1 MSDIV
6 LTAGVRQNL
15 LALQNTATLMSIT
28 QNRLATGKKIN
39 SALDNPNSY
48 FTAQSLNVRAT
59 DLNSLLDSIGQAQ
72 QTLKAADNGI
82 TALTN
87 LAQSAKSIATQALQA
102 PRGTV
107 SYTNITGNNAL
118 APDVT
123 RIAASG
129 DFGADGLT
137 SVQSISTFSFANT
150 ASMVDGDSITVSL
163 NGVNRTYTWK
173 SVAPGAGEFNDA
185 NTLRALVAADFGAV
199 ASVSAVSG
207 GATGTFT
214 MTSNDLTHDAT
225 VSATRT
231 GAGTVVASA
240 AAHTLGDALIVSDG
254 TNTQTFY
261 RVANNAQ
268 ASANTY
274 ADETDL
280 DNLINNSAIGT
291 GGGGHISATTVG
303 TGIQLDRADGG
314 NIILSGAMS
323 NAVGYT
329 PSASAVTFASNYNA
343 SLATLAGDVT
353 VQIGTNNTHTLTFGG
368 GSNQIHTRTALAA
381 ALTAFTDITGSI
393 DSTGHFNLAPSS
405 SDNVTVGG
413 SALVLTALGVSAG
426 TITPQATVITP
437 NATRANLEQQYNDML
452 LQIDQLAKDASYNGV
467 NLIYGDDLKVMFNEN
482 GSSSLTITGVKFDSK
497 GIGLNPVAADGFQ
510 DNKVVSDVI
519 AAIDGSLTALRAQAS
534 KFGSNLTTVQA
545 RQDFAKN
552 LVNTLQTG
560 ADNLVLADTNE
571 EGANM
576 LALQTRQQLS
586 TTALSLANQASQ
598 AVLRLFG

>member
-1 MSDIV
+1 MSARP
-6 LTAGVRQNL
+6 TSTRCSN
-15 LALQNTATLMSIT
+15 
-28 QNRLATGKKIN
+28 
-39 SALDNPNSY
+39 
-48 FTAQSLNVRAT
+48 
-59 DLNSLLDSIGQAQ
+59 SIGQAQ

-107 SYTNITGNNAL
+107 NYTNITGNNAL

-129 DFGADGLT
+129 DFGADGVS
-137 SVQSISTFSFANT
+137 SVQSISTFSFAST
-150 ASMVDGDSITVSL
+150 ANMVDGDSITVSL
-163 NGVNRTYTWK
+163 NGVNKTYTWK
-173 SVAPGAGEFNDA
+173 LVGPGAGEFNDA
-185 NTLRALVAADFGAV
+185 NTLRALINTDFGAV
-199 ASVSAVSG
+199 ASVSAVAG

-231 GAGTVVASA
+231 GAGTVVGTA
-240 AAHTLGDALIVSDG
+240 AAHTLGDPLVISDG

-261 RVANNAQ
+261 RVAANAQ

-280 DNLINNSAIGT
+280 DNLINGSPLGT
-291 GGGGHISATTVG
+291 GGGGQILATTVG

-314 NIILSGAMS
+314 NIVLSGAMS

-329 PSASAVTFASNYNA
+329 PSSSPVTFASNYNS

-353 VQIGTNNTHTLTFGG
+353 VQVGSNTTHTLTFGS

-381 ALTAFTDITGSI
+381 ALAAYTDITGSI
-393 DSTGHFNLAPSS
+393 DSTGHFNLAPTT

-426 TITPQATVITP
+426 MITPQATVVTP

-452 LQIDQLAKDASYNGV
+452 SQIDQLAKDASYNGV
-467 NLIYGDDLKVMFNEN
+467 NLIYGDDLKVVFNEN

-497 GIGLNPVAADGFQ
+497 GIGLNPIATDGFQ
-510 DNKVVSDVI
+510 DNKVVSDTL
-519 AAIDGSLTALRAQAS
+519 AAIDASLTVLRAQAS

-552 LVNTLQTG
+552 LVNTLQIG